1 MQRGDLCTLA
11 LIYGVSGWLRRWSMH
26 CCVFSVF
33 LHMMVLPS
41 SDWLCCLS
49 THNSSLFQPF
59 MRDNYCD
66 AVNNRAFCSYDGGD
80 CCQSTVKTKK
90 VSDWLFLVLLLACF
104 PNCGVTTCSLGP
116 HSSRPSPPP
125 PLRSLPSHMLLCLL
139 TLPFG
144 FPLVHSPALA
154 PPIEGYTLLLSDWH
168 INEHVHRHKV
178 GASGTT
184 AGYTVERHLYFTSW
198 NVTKEILLPLV
209 QS

>member
-1 MQRGDLCTLA
+1 MQSGDLFILT
-11 LIYGVSGWLRRWSMH
+11 LIYGVSGWLQRWSMH
-26 CCVFSVF
+26 FCIFSMKVSP
-33 LHMMVLPS
+33 PS
-41 SDWLCCLS
+41 GWLRCLS

-90 VSDWLFLVLLLACF
+90 VSDRWFLVLLLAGV
-104 PNCGVTTCSLGP
+104 PTCGVTTRSLGP
-116 HSSRPSPPP
+116 HSSPS
-125 PLRSLPSHMLLCLL
+125 SHMLLCLL

-144 FPLVHSPALA
+144 FPLVHSPASA
-154 PPIEGYTLLLSDWH
+154 PRFEGYTLLLSDWH